1 MSLEKATIVWTGK
14 QFRTMNR
21 KGLIKVDNEIQ
32 RGLVW
37 SKDIKTKFIESIILG
52 YPIPP
57 IYARRIVGEKKEYD
71 LLDGKQRLT
80 TLVGFLNDEWELSK
94 LPEVKYYDEELDA
107 DCEEDITGLKFSELP
122 EALKHEIET
131 STLNV
136 IYFDNLTKEE
146 EVEMFKRLN
155 NGKPLSPKSRA
166 LASCINI
173 GELMDIG
180 SHKVLC
186 GYEDEDGNTVKGM
199 LSDKAIQN
207 KNHAVIVMKVWAML
221 FKDIENVSFL
231 SKDFN
236 PMLENAVVDYS
247 EKEIINDV
255 FDYIYNVHENLVE
268 RGEKRIAKKLYTET
282 HFVSLVPFFWMAIEK
297 DLSEDE
303 MADWITS
310 FFGVDKGASTS
321 EQYNEAASNGIAKN
335 VSIVARYEALNDS
348 FQTFFAE
355 NEDED
360 VENETVCEEETF
372 DMETEVA

>member
-14 QFRTMNR
+14 QFRTMNK

-94 LPEVKYYDEELDA
+94 LPEVTYYDEELDS
-107 DCEEDITGLKFSELP
+107 DVTEDISNMKFSELP
-122 EALKHEIET
+122 DQLRHDIET

-199 LSDKAIQN
+199 LSDKAIEN
-207 KNHAVIVMKVWAML
+207 KNHAVIVMKIWSML
-221 FKDIENVSFL
+221 FKEITTI
-231 SKDFN
+231 DFTGKCFN
-236 PMLENAVVDYS
+236 TVLENAVVEYT
-247 EKEIINDV
+247 EKSIIEDV
-255 FDYIYNVHENLVE
+255 LDMVFNVHENLLE
-268 RGEKRIAKKLYTET
+268 RGEKKVAKKLYTET
-282 HFVSLVPFFWMAIEK
+282 HLVSLVPFFSMASNR
-297 DLSEDE
+297 DLSEDDIT
-303 MADWITS
+303 DWIVT
-310 FFGVDKGASTS
+310 FFGVEKGASVS
-321 EQYNEAASNGIAKN
+321 EQYNEACSNGIAKN
-335 VSIVARYEALNDS
+335 ASILARYEALDDS
-348 FQTFFAE
+348 FRAFFAE
-355 NEDED
+355 DADEVEDE
-360 VENETVCEEETF
+360 VVNEAD

>member
-57 IYARRIVGEKKEYD
+57 IYARRIVGEEKKEYD

-80 TLVGFLNDEWELSK
+80 TLVGFLNDEWELTK
-94 LPEVKYYDEELDA
+94 LPEVKYYDEDLDS
-107 DCEEDITGLKFSELP
+107 DCEEDITGMKFSELP
-122 EALKHEIET
+122 EALRHEIET
-131 STLNV
+131 ATLNV

-146 EVEMFKRLN
+146 EIEMFKRLN

-199 LSDKAIQN
+199 LSDKAIEN
-207 KNHAVIVMKVWAML
+207 KNHAVIVMKIWAML
-221 FKDIENVSFL
+221 FRDIDKIDFS
-231 SKDFN
+231 SKYFN
-236 PMLENAVVDYS
+236 PMLENAVIEYT
-247 EKEIINDV
+247 EKGIINEVLDYV
-255 FDYIYNVHENLVE
+255 FNVHENLLE
-268 RGEKRIAKKLYTET
+268 RGEKKVAKKLYTET
-282 HFVSLVPFFWMAIEK
+282 HLVSLVPFISKATTRDI
-297 DLSEDE
+297 SEDD
-303 MADWITS
+303 MADWIMT
-310 FFGVDKGASTS
+310 FFGSDSKASTS
-321 EQYNEAASNGIAKN
+321 EKYNEACSNGIAKN
-335 VSIVARYEALNDS
+335 ASIIARWDALDES
-348 FQTFFAE
+348 FRRFFAE
-355 NEDED
+355 DADETKG
-360 VENETVCEEETF
+360 VEATEATNDTEK
-372 DMETEVA
+372 EVA

>member
-57 IYARRIVGEKKEYD
+57 IYARRIVGDEKKEYD

-80 TLVGFLNDEWELSK
+80 TLVGFLNDEWELGT
-94 LPEVKYYDEELDA
+94 LPNVKYYDDELDVE
-107 DCEEDITGLKFSELP
+107 CEEDVTGLKFSELP
-122 EALKHEIET
+122 EVLRHEIET

-146 EVEMFKRLN
+146 EIEMFKRLN
-155 NGKPLSPKSRA
+155 NGKALSPKSRA

-207 KNHAVIVMKVWAML
+207 KNHAILVMKIWAML
-221 FKDIENVSFL
+221 FKDITTVDFS
-231 SKDFN
+231 SKHFN
-236 PMLENAVVDYS
+236 PVLENAVVEYT
-247 EKEIINDV
+247 EKNIINEVLDYV
-255 FDYIYNVHENLVE
+255 FEVHENLLE
-268 RGEKRIAKKLYTET
+268 REEKKVAKKLYTET
-282 HFVSLVPFFWMAIEK
+282 HLVSLVPYFQKAIV
-297 DLSEDE
+297 DGISEDD
-303 MADWITS
+303 MADWILT
-310 FFGVDKGASTS
+310 FYGTEKGASTS
-321 EQYNEAASNGIAKN
+321 EKYNEACSNGIAKN
-335 VSIVARYEALNDS
+335 ASILARCEALDDS
-348 FQTFFAE
+348 FRAFFAE
-355 NEDED
+355 DAEDETA
-360 VENETVCEEETF
+360 NETETT
-372 DMETEVA
+372 DDTEKEVA